1 MASKHVITIGSAI
14 FVTVVASLAGV
25 AFSGA
30 AMDHGI
36 VIEQLRVP
44 DDLSKTGLDGQVLA
58 ARLSDRLKELRSLS
72 ANTADNAALRVQ
84 PPEVPI
90 KVQVS
95 GASVSLDE
103 LYNELRYWLSSSNEI
118 YVSGEVDSV
127 PGGAGQYQ
135 LKLRTSVAEPQTCMP
150 SSEHVRV
157 SNLEASA
164 NHLPPRRNLDTQI
177 ELAAQCAFEFVERER
192 FAEYTLNNAENARRH
207 CESETPDG
215 APPSQLVLRA
225 QEQATA
231 RSYKEAIMSYREELA
246 LRKGNASAWCAIA
259 GVYSSLA
266 RQKFQE
272 VIDSSTSSS
281 DRAWANYGLG
291 KLAAANAARPD
302 AVQYFRQAIQLDPA
316 LTLAYVNLADVYGEL
331 GRDEEQLATTQTLV
345 NMLDSGDSDGLD
357 EEARKARSRE
367 YHGQLADD
375 LGDYVEAVKI
385 RETILR
391 ASENSGND
399 EDHDT
404 AQKDRLTSLAFDHDA
419 PATASAVAT
428 AIASKTAPDSG
439 TMIAAKA
446 GLENWT
452 AIAEMCAPKGSD
464 ADACENDDGSAPW
477 ASYALV
483 RTALQSRPVNVNMLR
498 QGLKYYASVNPD
510 CYLCVRMEA
519 RGLAL
524 LHWDRQ
530 VEPFYEHLAR
540 EFPDIPFAYAEWG
553 RWLLDRGDTDGAIAR
568 FQDATRHGP
577 HYADGWEGL
586 GEAHLRKCAVAAAI
600 EDFAQAERFA
610 PHWAKPHLEY
620 NEALKLA
627 GQGNDGLKIGCGR
640 R

>member
-14 FVTVVASLAGV
+14 FIVAVASLAGV

-58 ARLSDRLKELRSLS
+58 ARLSDRLKELRFLS

-103 LYNELRYWLSSSNEI
+103 LYNELSYWLSRSNEI

-135 LKLRTSVAEPQTCMP
+135 LKLRTSATEPQSCMP
-150 SSEHVRV
+150 SSEQVRV
-157 SNLEASA
+157 SDLEASA

-192 FAEYTLNNAENARRH
+192 FAEYTLHNAENARSR
-207 CESETPDG
+207 CDPKAQG
-215 APPSQLVLRA
+215 AAPPSQLVALAR
-225 QEQATA
+225 EQAQA
-231 RSYKEAIMSYREELA
+231 HGYKEAIMSYREEMA
-246 LRKGNASAWCAIA
+246 LRKDNAGAWCEIA
-259 GVYSSLA
+259 GVYAMLA

-272 VIDSSTSSS
+272 VIDSSASSS

-291 KLAAANAARPD
+291 KLAMADKPRLD
-302 AVQYFRQAIQLDPA
+302 AVRYFRQAILLDPA
-316 LTLAYVNLADVYGEL
+316 LALAYVDLADVYGEL
-331 GRDEEQLATTQTLV
+331 GRDEDQFVTTQTLV
-345 NMLDSGDSDGLD
+345 NMLASGDSDGMD
-357 EEARKARSRE
+357 EEARRARSRE

-375 LGDYVEAVKI
+375 LGDYVEAVQI
-385 RETILR
+385 RAAIVR

-399 EDHDT
+399 EDRKT
-404 AQKDRLTSLAFDHDA
+404 ALTDNVTSFAFDHDTPGA
-419 PATASAVAT
+419 DAAVA
-428 AIASKTAPDSG
+428 AAVAFDDAPDTG
-439 TMIAAKA
+439 TLLAENA
-446 GLENWT
+446 GLENW
-452 AIAEMCAPKGSD
+452 AALAAKCATPADGD
-464 ADACENDDGSAPW
+464 MDACEKDRGSAPW

-483 RTALQSRPVNVNMLR
+483 RTALLSRPVNLTMLR
-498 QGLKYYASVNPD
+498 QGLKYYGSASPD

-530 VEPFYEHLAR
+530 IEPLFEGLTRDH
-540 EFPDIPFAYAEWG
+540 PDIPFAYEEWG
-553 RWLLDRGDTDGAIAR
+553 RWLLQQGNVDGAIAR
-568 FQDATRHGP
+568 FQDAVRHGP

-600 EDFAQAERFA
+600 EDFAQAERLA
-610 PHWAKPHLEY
+610 PHWAKPRK
-620 NEALKLA
+620 NSEALKPA
-627 GQGNDGLKIGCGR
+627 GHGNDVSKTGCGQR
-640 R
+640 